1 MHHVLTSF
9 VWRCNIKETSAFF
22 TWKRWEIGHFIGTQ
36 WLYIHFC
43 GMLISETGTSI
54 NSPAWDRESQV
65 VNSLC
70 VTKRKLWCGKKKS
83 LFDAICEGI
92 SSLCLCNNK
101 LSATSPDMSEESPAS
116 SPACSSMLAKYS
128 VGFHCQQTKSLS
140 AVWRQTDTVHT
151 FSSIHSWGKM
161 QLVNLELAQLSHTV
175 VRAVC

>member
-36 WLYIHFC
+36 WLYIHYC

-70 VTKRKLWCGKKKS
+70 VTKRKLWCGKKKNPCLMQS
-83 LFDAICEGI
+83 VKGFPLCVCAIT
-92 SSLCLCNNK
+92 SSLPLPPTCQKSL
-101 LSATSPDMSEESPAS
+101 LPQAQLVA
-116 SPACSSMLAKYS
+116 ACWPNILWAFTANRPKA
-128 VGFHCQQTKSLS
+128 CQQSGD
-140 AVWRQTDTVHT
+140 RQILCTHFPRFTVGGRC
-151 FSSIHSWGKM
+151 SW
-161 QLVNLELAQLSHTV
+161 LIWSWPSSHTL
-175 VRAVC
+175 